1 MSIKKHVFS
10 SMISTLTIVRYPKW
24 LAWAGILSM
33 AIFRLPLWLNSNITF
48 WKLMGS
54 GKNGSFDKT
63 PDLRQW
69 ALLCNYD
76 HLDQQLLN
84 QQQDAASHELLLKYL
99 YGSFVCR
106 WWLFWHCEKWTI
118 VLDAI
123 EGHGSWDGKE
133 VFGKLAKNT
142 DYDGKIAILTRATI
156 KLKKLK
162 DFWGNVAP
170 VANRLNEA
178 EGFIYSFG
186 IGEIPWIKQATFSL
200 WESKTAMR
208 DFAYTMQE
216 HATVIQKT
224 KKENWYSEEM
234 FVRFKPILSL
244 GSLKGTDPL
253 KRKSYL
259 ANN

>member
-1 MSIKKHVFS
+1 MSVKKHVFS

-24 LAWAGILSM
+24 LAWAGFISM
-33 AIFRLPLWLNSNITF
+33 AIFRFPLWLNRNIAF

-69 ALLCNYD
+69 AIICSYPL
-76 HLDQQLLN
+76 LDQHQFN
-84 QQQDAASHELLLKYL
+84 QQLTHLNHDLLLKQV
-99 YGSFVCR
+99 YGSFIAG
-106 WWLFWHCEKWTI
+106 WWHFWRCEKWTI
-118 VLDAI
+118 ILEAI
-123 EGHGSWDGKE
+123 EGHGTWDGKE

-142 DYDGKIAILTRATI
+142 DYNEQIAILTRATI
-156 KLKKLK
+156 RLNKLKH
-162 DFWGNVAP
+162 FWSNVAP

-178 EGFIYSFG
+178 MGFICSFG
-186 IGEIPWIKQATFSL
+186 IGEIPWVKQATFSL

-208 DFAYTMQE
+208 EFAYKMQE

-234 FVRFKPILSL
+234 FIRFKPIKTM
-244 GSLKGTDPL
+244 GSLKGVDPL
-253 KRKSYL
+253 KRKPYL